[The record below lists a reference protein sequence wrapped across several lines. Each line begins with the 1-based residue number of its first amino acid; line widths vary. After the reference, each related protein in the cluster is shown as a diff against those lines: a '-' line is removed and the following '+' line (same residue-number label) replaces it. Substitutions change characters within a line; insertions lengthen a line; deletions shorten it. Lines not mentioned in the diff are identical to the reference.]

1 MTARSP
7 TLKKFFSAL
16 ALMLFLLLTAAP
28 WPARAKGHCLPVNG
42 LTFERVSA
50 HELLAVRDGRN
61 VAFILIS
68 KWRGSELVS
77 LPTKLGTFRF
87 FSQNLCVSGAE
98 NRLHID
104 GQLFY
109 VENINKFAQV
119 R

>member
-1 MTARSP
+1 MDTNVCTPMPIYRVLLNS
-7 TLKKFFSAL
+7 LVL
-16 ALMLFLLLTAAP
+16 LFLSFGTSVSAQQ
-28 WPARAKGHCLPVNG
+28 KCLPVNG
-42 LTFERVSA
+42 LTFERVSD